1 MITDVEHLFMCLLAI
16 CVPSLEK
23 YLLKLT
29 PSFYQL
35 VCFSGCLFVWAI
47 CLSLYASVFSR
58 LVCCLFILSMAP
70 FAVQKLSGLIWSHV
84 FAFDFVSFALGDRSK
99 IIHFMSKSIL
109 PCFLLGFLWFLVL
122 YLDLWSFLRVVCV
135 CVCVCLHMLLEHILT
150 SFFCIQLTS
159 FPSTTSWRDCIFLTI
174 YSCLICYRLISM
186 H

>member
-1 MITDVEHLFMCLLAI
+1 MLSIFSCACWPSVCLLWKSI
-16 CVPSLEK
+16 YWSLH
-23 YLLKLT
+23 
-29 PSFYQL
+29 PVFNQL

-109 PCFLLGFLWFLVL
+109 PRFLLGFLWFLVL

-135 CVCVCLHMLLEHILT
+135 CVCVFTYAVRTHSNLILLYAAD
-150 SFFCIQLTS
+150 Q
-159 FPSTTSWRDCIFLTI
+159 FPQYHFLKRLYFPHHIFLPHL
-174 YSCLICYRLISM
+174 S
-186 H
+186 

>member
-135 CVCVCLHMLLEHILT
+135 CVCVCVFTYAVGTHSNFILLYAAD
-150 SFFCIQLTS
+150 Q
-159 FPSTTSWRDCIFLTI
+159 FPQYHFLKRLYFPHHIFLPH
-174 YSCLICYRLISM
+174 LL
-186 H
+186 